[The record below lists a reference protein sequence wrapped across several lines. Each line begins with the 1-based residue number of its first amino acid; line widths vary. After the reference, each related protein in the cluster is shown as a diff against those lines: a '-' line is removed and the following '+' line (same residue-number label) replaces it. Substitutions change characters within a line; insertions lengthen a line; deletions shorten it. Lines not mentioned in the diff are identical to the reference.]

1 VEQIISTFGSLSV
14 NVDICSYNS
23 GQLTAFTG
31 AALDSVKQVTGCTVE
46 SSCTAELASV
56 CGESSAPQSSSRML
70 QTSPWQLDYEITQ
83 TFICEVASCNS
94 PTDSLTSESIIA
106 SIVAPV
112 ESALS
117 SDEFLSI
124 LSVNILNTGSFSANI
139 TACLAVWGMVREP
152 ELEVTPIS
160 SGLFFPDWGGNS
172 ETCLQG
178 QAPTYMELDPE
189 SWLYDTLEGCCE
201 RYYSGWNKNRCINVR
216 GSGLWYVSHLLEKC
230 VTDCEEG
237 QGATCGGLANP
248 FSDNL
253 FADPRSCCL
262 AELGWRFIEFCEA
275 DSLLTSCYTGTGKYY
290 RGDTA
295 GKAVCVRDCDP
306 EVTGDTTCGGL
317 VEDTY
322 VVFHDTAEECCSI
335 EYNWMNNEL
344 CAARSDQIQ
353 VNKYWPDMTN
363 SKCILDSQTPAEELS
378 IMIYNSTAECCSE
391 GIYWLSEAECLT
403 ASGNI

>member
-1 VEQIISTFGSLSV
+1 
-14 NVDICSYNS
+14 
-23 GQLTAFTG
+23 
-31 AALDSVKQVTGCTVE
+31 
-46 SSCTAELASV
+46 
-56 CGESSAPQSSSRML
+56 ML
-70 QTSPWQLDYEITQ
+70 QTSTFQLDYAITQ
-83 TFICEVASCNS
+83 TFTCEVGSC
-94 PTDSLTSESIIA
+94 DSSSDSATLESLIA
-106 SIVAPV
+106 SIVDPL

-117 SDEFLSI
+117 SDEFLNI
-124 LSVNILNTGSFSANI
+124 LSVNILNTGRFSANI
-139 TACLAVWGMVREP
+139 TACLAVWGILREP
-152 ELEVTPIS
+152 ELEVAPNTL
-160 SGLFFPDWGGNS
+160 GTFFPDWGGDS

-178 QAPTYMELDPE
+178 EAPTYMELDPE
-189 SWLYDTLEGCCE
+189 NWLHDTLEGCCE

-216 GSGLWYVSHLLEKC
+216 GSGLWYVSHLLERC

-248 FSDNL
+248 VSDNL
-253 FADPRSCCL
+253 FADPMSCCL
-262 AELGWRFIEFCEA
+262 AELDWRFVDFCEA
-275 DSLLTSCYTGTGKYY
+275 DSLLINCYEGTGKYY

-295 GKAVCVRDCDP
+295 GRPVCVRDCDP

-322 VVFHDTAEECCSI
+322 IIFHDTAEECCSI

-391 GIYWLSEAECLT
+391 GIHWLSETECLT
-403 ASGNI
+403 ASAL